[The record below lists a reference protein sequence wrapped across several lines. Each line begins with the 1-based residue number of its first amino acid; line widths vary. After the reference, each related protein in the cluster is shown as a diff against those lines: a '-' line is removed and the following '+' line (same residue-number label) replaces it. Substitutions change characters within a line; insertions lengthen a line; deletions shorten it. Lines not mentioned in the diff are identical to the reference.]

1 VILFFY
7 IVVLMPLVRKRT
19 DHAGAANG
27 SKRARI
33 APAYPCRVCKA
44 ECSYEQDCVQ
54 CDGCEAWMHTGCIR
68 MNHDQYT
75 VYGATTHLQFFCLQ
89 CSRDANGLVNFHA
102 SLRRIASLAPDI
114 PRMQAQA
121 QSEMALL
128 SFYNVTL
135 PSISLPS
142 TDHAN
147 EHKQSVDLLEDR
159 CHWLLTKFSPA
170 SVGGDGNCLF
180 RSASMALFGCERHY
194 MQLLN

>member
-1 VILFFY
+1 
-7 IVVLMPLVRKRT
+7 
-19 DHAGAANG
+19 
-27 SKRARI
+27 
-33 APAYPCRVCKA
+33 
-44 ECSYEQDCVQ
+44 
-54 CDGCEAWMHTGCIR
+54 
-68 MNHDQYT
+68 
-75 VYGATTHLQFFCLQ
+75 
-89 CSRDANGLVNFHA
+89 
-102 SLRRIASLAPDI
+102 
-114 PRMQAQA
+114 MQAQA